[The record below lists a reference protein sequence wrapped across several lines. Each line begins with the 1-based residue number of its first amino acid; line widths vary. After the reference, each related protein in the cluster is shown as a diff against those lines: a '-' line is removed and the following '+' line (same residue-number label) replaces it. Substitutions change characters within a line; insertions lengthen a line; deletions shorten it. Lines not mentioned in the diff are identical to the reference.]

1 MPEGETPQTIHLCA
15 YDDMIDEV
23 RPGDRVEIT
32 GIFKVMGVRVRPNI
46 RKLKNVYRT
55 YVDVITYVK
64 TDKTRVTLKDN
75 DAQNAEEGDRNVAMA
90 EEDEGDHLEVE

>member
-1 MPEGETPQTIHLCA
+1 
-15 YDDMIDEV
+15 MIDEV

-32 GIFKVMGVRVRPNI
+32 GIFKAMGIRVNPNQ

-64 TDKTRVTLKDN
+64 TDRNRVNVKDK
-75 DAQNAEEGDRNVAMA
+75 DDENVTKKMDKA
-90 EEDEGDHLEVE
+90 EDEVEGAEDHAVAD